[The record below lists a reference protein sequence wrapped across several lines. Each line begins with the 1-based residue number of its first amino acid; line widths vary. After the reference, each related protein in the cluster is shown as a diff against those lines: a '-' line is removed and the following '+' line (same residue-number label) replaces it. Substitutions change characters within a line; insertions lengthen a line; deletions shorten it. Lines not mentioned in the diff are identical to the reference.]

1 VFLIVNNG
9 GYRAL
14 DEFAPRFGVSRP
26 PGTRLRHLDFCDLAR
41 AQGVRAERVERADAL
56 DTALIAAFTDT
67 KPALLDV
74 RVAD

>member
-1 VFLIVNNG
+1 
-9 GYRAL
+9 
-14 DEFAPRFGVSRP
+14 
-26 PGTRLRHLDFCDLAR
+26 
-41 AQGVRAERVERADAL
+41 VRAERVERADAL